1 MARHRSH
8 SVEFK
13 RQVAQEFLRCGNR
26 RKSDALIARY
36 TYPEVRLSYA
46 QRYSPPDRRSLF
58 DGQHIILR
66 AVLSLPRTNI
76 GVRH

>member
-46 QRYSPPDRRSLF
+46 QRYHHLTGGPYLMGNTSFAGR
-58 DGQHIILR
+58 
-66 AVLSLPRTNI
+66 LSLPGTNI